1 MNCVVARYGEIG
13 IKARWVRRQFERKL
27 AQNVST
33 HLKKHGIKSAK
44 VKVIDARIYVYAK
57 NTINILKLLADVP
70 GIVSYSPVQIT
81 ENDIERIKELAL
93 RIYKKSADGRK
104 KSFRITCSRSNK
116 KFEYNSQ
123 QVAEKVGA
131 YIVNKTGAKVR
142 LKGFDININIE
153 IRDNAYMFS
162 ESFRGIGG
170 LPIGSQERC
179 ICLLSDINSAIS
191 AIQVI
196 RRGCKASLL
205 HLNKSKKG
213 LAAAKKFY
221 RYISEKFYSCEE
233 PLKLTVL
240 NTKENCYTAAAA
252 LATEVKARAIVSGG
266 GLGSIGKLKA
276 VAKDTSLPILL
287 PIVGMGTNEINL
299 AAKRF
304 GLKR

>member
-13 IKARWVRRQFERKL
+13 TKARWVRRQFERKL

-33 HLKKHGIKSAK
+33 HLKKHGVKIAK
-44 VKVIDARIYVYAK
+44 VKIIDARIYVYAK
-57 NTINILKLLADVP
+57 NTINILKLLVDVP
-70 GIVSYSPVQIT
+70 GIVSYSPVQIV
-81 ENDIERIKELAL
+81 ENDIEKIKELAL
-93 RIYKKSADGRK
+93 EIYKNLTDGRK

-131 YIVNKTGAKVR
+131 YIVKKTGAKVK

-162 ESFRGIGG
+162 KSFRGIGG

-179 ICLLSDINSAIS
+179 ICLLSDIKSAIS

-196 RRGCKASLL
+196 RRGCRASLL

-213 LAAAKKFY
+213 LAAAKKLHKL
-221 RYISEKFYSCEE
+221 ISDKFYSCEE
-233 PLKLTVL
+233 PLNLAVL
-240 NTKENCYTAAAA
+240 GTKENPYTAAAA
-252 LATEVKARAIVSGG
+252 LAKEVKARAIVSGG
-266 GLGSIGKLKA
+266 GLDSIGKLKTA
-276 VAKDTSLPILL
+276 AKDTSLPILL
-287 PIVGMGTNEINL
+287 PVVGMGKSEVDI